1 MEVFKNICVILVSA
15 ILVDNYVLC
24 QFLGICPF
32 LGVSKKTSSALGM
45 SGAVTVVMTLAG
57 IVTWPIYKYV
67 LVPFDLGYLS
77 TMAFILV
84 IAMLVQ
90 IVEILLKRFITSL
103 YNALGVYLPLITT
116 NCAVLGVTLLN
127 IEKYERFY
135 EAVLNSF
142 AAGIGF
148 SLALIIFSG
157 IREKIESSDIPKA
170 FRGMPVALIAASIT
184 ALSFAGFA
192 GLFGI

>member
-1 MEVFKNICVILVSA
+1 MEYLLIFISA
-15 ILVDNYVLC
+15 IFVNNIVLS

>member
-1 MEVFKNICVILVSA
+1 MDVFKNICVILVSA

-57 IVTWPIYKYV
+57 LVTWPIYKYI
-67 LVPFDLGYLS
+67 LAPFDLGYLS
-77 TMAFILV
+77 TMAFILI

-127 IEKYERFY
+127 IEKYEHFY

-142 AAGIGF
+142 AAGVGF
-148 SLALIIFSG
+148 SLALILFSG

-170 FRGMPVALIAASIT
+170 FRGMPIALIAASIT